1 MAAEEAATRT
11 ESSLSTAGSRKRD
24 LGVGEVA
31 RGALVEGD
39 QLLELG
45 AAQVP
50 VPPGPGGEQPQPFPC
65 RTVLRQEPV
74 DVHGSERYRE
84 VMQPGGAGR
93 TPTAAPGAA
102 AASPLITPEAVVL
115 ELRTAALGSRSLAK
129 LLDLL
134 IIAAGVGILLFVA
147 VLAGAGGTLIVV
159 LISVL
164 SFLALFGYPAL
175 WESLWR
181 GRTPGKATL
190 GLRVVTDEGA
200 PIGPRHAIIRAVL
213 SPVDLVAG
221 AESMLLS
228 SRDRRLGDL
237 VAGTVVLRDKTVAAV
252 GPPFWFSPPPGL
264 GGLRRIPRHGR
275 PDQHRAGR
283 DPFVPAAVAGVR
295 RSFATPVGR
304 RAGRSAGAP
313 PRSGAA
319 AVVAAGPVPAVRG
332 GRPATSGPRRRT
344 AGHVAGTSHVARAG
358 HVLAAGC
365 RTGRPGAVRP
375 RDHPT
380 GLRP

>member
-1 MAAEEAATRT
+1 
-11 ESSLSTAGSRKRD
+11 
-24 LGVGEVA
+24 
-31 RGALVEGD
+31 
-39 QLLELG
+39 
-45 AAQVP
+45 
-50 VPPGPGGEQPQPFPC
+50 
-65 RTVLRQEPV
+65 
-74 DVHGSERYRE
+74 
-84 VMQPGGAGR
+84 MQPGGAGR

-252 GPPFWFSPPPGL
+252 GPPFWFSPPPGWEAYAGSLDTAGLTSTEQAVVRSFLLRWREFDGPSRLRLAAGLAGPLVPRL
-264 GGLRRIPRHGR
+264 GPIPPPWLPPDLYLLCVAAARQRRDHGR
-275 PDQHRAGR
+275 
-283 DPFVPAAVAGVR
+283 
-295 RSFATPVGR
+295 
-304 RAGRSAGAP
+304 AP
-313 PRSGAA
+313 
-319 AVVAAGPVPAVRG
+319 
-332 GRPATSGPRRRT
+332 PATSSGPAT
-344 AGHVAGTSHVARAG
+344 WPSPATSSG
-358 HVLAAGC
+358 
-365 RTGRPGAVRP
+365 PGAGPAGPERP
-375 RDHPT
+375 DPGIT
-380 GLRP
+380 PPA